1 MRTCKTQLVVSLA
14 LALSVSLL
22 PRLAAA
28 QNEPKFAFAKAEPP
42 KPAVEWRS
50 QVKAGA
56 LLTTGNSQAKS
67 ATVGATLSRKEGS
80 NRVALEGGLA
90 YGNTNVV
97 TPIVDT
103 TMAMPTI
110 TALDRQTIT
119 TTNSWFAKGRD
130 DHFFTENNSGYISAQ
145 GAADKIAGKT
155 FFGGGQIG
163 YSRQLFKNDKNL
175 VVAEIGYDF
184 SYERYVQQPSVTLD
198 PVAVH
203 SARLFAGET
212 LTLSQAT
219 GITASVE
226 AFFNLNKEGKAL
238 DSKTGKEGVDAFQD
252 TRVVG
257 KAALTTTVWKSL
269 SVAFGFTLRYDQNP
283 APFPIPKTAPAGS
296 VWSPTAFAPTGGIPF
311 SQTVDTLTEASL
323 IYTFL

>member
-1 MRTCKTQLVVSLA
+1 VRIRKAQFALPLA
-14 LALSVSLL
+14 LAASLL

-28 QNEPKFAFAKAEPP
+28 QNEPKFDFAKAEAP
-42 KPAVEWRS
+42 KPVVEWRS

-56 LLTTGNSQAKS
+56 LMTTGNSQAKS
-67 ATVGATLSRKEGS
+67 ATVAATLSRKQEA

-90 YGNTNVV
+90 YGTTNVV
-97 TPIVDT
+97 QPNVDT
-103 TMAMPTI
+103 TMAVPLI
-110 TALDRQTIT
+110 TDLNRQTIT
-119 TTNSWFAKGRD
+119 TTNMWFVKGRD
-130 DHFFTENNSGYISAQ
+130 DHFFTENNSGYLSGQ
-145 GAADKIAGKT
+145 GAGDKIAGKT
-155 FFGGGQIG
+155 FYGGGQIG
-163 YSRQLFKNDKNL
+163 YSRQVFKNDKNL

-184 SYERYVQQPSVTLD
+184 SYERYVQQPNKTLD

-203 SARLFAGET
+203 SARVFAGEA

-238 DSKTGKEGVDAFQD
+238 NHNTGQPGVDALHD
-252 TRVVG
+252 TRIVG

-283 APFPIPKTAPAGS
+283 APFPIPKTVPPGS
-296 VWSPTAFAPTGGIPF
+296 VWSPAAFPATGGTPF
-311 SQTVDTLTEASL
+311 SDRVDTLTEASL